1 MLFPSQT
8 RCWIPLL
15 NQSIGKPVRSIFWDN
30 EGTLWLGTKGEGILK
45 IYDFSPLKHNMN
57 YRTELINSQEG
68 GLINNSVYAFAKSCR
83 PMFWIGHAEIEKS
96 GAFIRQKKSITC
108 MPYMKRMIRFF
119 G

>member
-1 MLFPSQT
+1 
-8 RCWIPLL
+8 
-15 NQSIGKPVRSIFWDN
+15 
-30 EGTLWLGTKGEGILK
+30 
-45 IYDFSPLKHNMN
+45 MN

-83 PMFWIGHAEIEKS
+83 PMFWIGHDAGLSYYSYRDRKS
-96 GAFIRQKKSITC
+96 GVFIRQKRSITC